1 MNNNQFGT
9 KYTRNLGDSKL
20 ASKQYIYDFDH
31 DEYCRTFKI
40 KSKSIQMFLKI
51 TNFKEFCIL
60 DDFSKLYLDRDL
72 DRILELLSDHVV
84 S

>member
-9 KYTRNLGDSKL
+9 KYTLNLSDGKL

-31 DEYCRTFKI
+31 DEYGRVFKT
-40 KSKSIQMFLKI
+40 KSKSVQVFISLTDTKA
-51 TNFKEFCIL
+51 FCVL

-72 DRILELLSDHVV
+72 DRILELLPDYIKS
-84 S
+84 